1 MKTYF
6 EKRPWGNFEQFV
18 KNKLCTVK
26 IITIL
31 PRQETSLQFHRNR
44 SEFWKI
50 LKGSSLITIG
60 EKIVKDKKRGVN
72 FFIPKKKPHRITAQR
87 NTVEVLEIS
96 FGEFKEKDIV
106 RIKDK
111 YGRI

>member
-60 EKIVKDKKRGVN
+60 EKSSKQKRGVN
-72 FFIPKKKPHRITAQR
+72 FLFLRKNRIALLLSVIQ
-87 NTVEVLEIS
+87 
-96 FGEFKEKDIV
+96 
-106 RIKDK
+106 
-111 YGRI
+111 

>member
-1 MKTYF
+1 VTDFIFNKMKTYF

-44 SEFWKI
+44 SEFLENFKRIFLDNYWGKNRQSK
-50 LKGSSLITIG
+50 KG
-60 EKIVKDKKRGVN
+60 E
-72 FFIPKKKPHRITAQR
+72 
-87 NTVEVLEIS
+87 
-96 FGEFKEKDIV
+96 
-106 RIKDK
+106 
-111 YGRI
+111 